1 MAQRASDRERM
12 IRALETN
19 QDPLAK
25 DFAKANA
32 RADAA
37 FRMGDAT
44 QYCGLGRTSIY
55 DAIRAGKI
63 ETTTVGKRRLVF
75 RESLDKSLT
84 PKTNP

>member
-1 MAQRASDRERM
+1 MQLMPEKIPFAER
-12 IRALETN
+12 RAL
-19 QDPLAK
+19 
-25 DFAKANA
+25 
-32 RADAA
+32 
-37 FRMGDAT
+37 RMGEAT

-75 RESLDKSLT
+75 RESLDKFLT